1 MQSQNIVQPPKN
13 QAKLLIQVSSGCPMI
28 VLAIVNSDVEQRAL
42 IQQVRAAVTNGDLM
56 AAVEDL

>member
-1 MQSQNIVQPPKN
+1 
-13 QAKLLIQVSSGCPMI
+13 MI

-56 AAVEDL
+56 AALEDL